1 MPRSSSSSSQQ
12 RLGQIS
18 GHLSNTMTDSV
29 SVFQEVPQAPPDVIF
44 SLTAGYKADTHPQ
57 KINVGVGAFRTDE
70 LKPYVLPVVKKAD
83 AILFNDASLD
93 HEYLP
98 IAGTESYTRAASKL
112 ILGEDSPAIRE
123 NRVAAVQTI
132 SGTGANHTGAAFLA
146 QYYKKSQVCFISK
159 PTWANHRNIFSSVGF
174 RVEEYPYWNPETRG
188 LDYEAMLQ
196 TMRAAPN
203 GSIFILHA
211 CAHNP
216 TGVDP
221 TQEQWKGIAEV
232 MREKGHF
239 PFFDCAYQGFASGD
253 LDRDAWAVRYFVEQ
267 GFELFVAQ
275 SFAKN
280 FGLYGERA
288 GNLTVVA
295 KSPADAQHVF
305 SQLEKLQ
312 RSEISNPPAY
322 GSRIVDIVLNDP
334 ALYAEW
340 KENLKYMSNR
350 IISMRKALYDRLI
363 ELGTPGTW
371 NHITDQIGMFS
382 FTGLKAPQVKVL
394 KEKYHIYM
402 TDNGRVSMAGLSTS
416 NIDYFAKAVDDVV
429 RNVPV

>member
-1 MPRSSSSSSQQ
+1 
-12 RLGQIS
+12 
-18 GHLSNTMTDSV
+18 MTNGI
-29 SVFQEVPQAPPDVIF
+29 SVFDTVPQAPADVIF
-44 SLTAGYKADTHPQ
+44 SLTAAYKADTDPN
-57 KINVGVGAFRTDE
+57 KVNVGVGAFRTDD

-83 AILFNDASLD
+83 AILFNDPSLD

-98 IAGTESYTRAASKL
+98 IAGVPSYTQAAARL
-112 ILGEDSPAIRE
+112 ILGQDSPAIRE
-123 NRVAAVQTI
+123 SRVAAVQTI

-146 QYYKKSQVCFISK
+146 QFYKKSPKCYISK
-159 PTWANHRNIFSSVGF
+159 PTWANHRNIFSLVGF
-174 RVEEYPYWNPETRG
+174 EVEEYPYWNAEKRG
-188 LDYEAMLQ
+188 LDYDAMLNV
-196 TMRAAPN
+196 MRVAPE
-203 GSIFILHA
+203 GSVFVLHA

-221 TQEQWKGIAEV
+221 TKEQWKGIAEV
-232 MREKGHF
+232 MKEKGHF

-253 LDRDAWAVRYFVEQ
+253 LDKDAWAVRYFVDE
-267 GFELFVAQ
+267 GFELFVCQ

-288 GNLTVVA
+288 GNLTIVA
-295 KSPADAQHVF
+295 KSPEEAKRVF
-305 SQLEKLQ
+305 SQIEKLQ

-322 GSRIVDIVLNDP
+322 GSRIVNIVLNDP

-350 IISMRKALYDRLI
+350 IIEMRKALFDRLTA
-363 ELGTPGTW
+363 LGTPGTW

-382 FTGLKAPQVKVL
+382 FTGLSATQVQVI

-402 TDNGRVSMAGLSTS
+402 TDNGRISMAGLSTG

-429 RNVPV
+429 RNV

>member
-1 MPRSSSSSSQQ
+1 MFMLTYYVLLYLFCAYS
-12 RLGQIS
+12 IA
-18 GHLSNTMTDSV
+18 
-29 SVFQEVPQAPPDVIF
+29 SVFETVPQAPADVIF
-44 SLTAGYKADTHPQ
+44 SLTAAYKADTNPN

-83 AILFNDASLD
+83 AILFNDPSLD

-98 IAGTESYTRAASKL
+98 IAGTPSYTRAAAKL
-112 ILGEDSPAIRE
+112 ILGEESPAIKE

-132 SGTGANHTGAAFLA
+132 SGTGSIHTGAMFLSKF
-146 QYYKKSQVCFISK
+146 YTKSSKCYISK
-159 PTWANHRNIFSSVGF
+159 PTWANHRNIFELVGF
-174 RVEEYPYWNPETRG
+174 EVEDYPYWNPETRG
-188 LDYEAMLQ
+188 LDYDRMIQ
-196 TMRAAPN
+196 TMRNAPN

-232 MREKGHF
+232 MRAKGHF

-253 LDRDAWAVRYFVEQ
+253 LDRDAWAVRYFVQE
-267 GFELFVAQ
+267 GFELFVSQ

-288 GNLTVVA
+288 GNLTIVT
-295 KSPADAQHVF
+295 KSPADTSRVL
-305 SQLEKLQ
+305 SQIEKLQ

-340 KENLKYMSNR
+340 KENLRYMSNR
-350 IISMRKALYDRLI
+350 IIDMRKQLYDRLVQ
-363 ELGTPGTW
+363 LGTPGTW

-382 FTGLKAPQVKVL
+382 FTGLKAPQVKVM
-394 KEKYHIYM
+394 KEKYHIYL
-402 TDNGRVSMAGLSTS
+402 TDNGRISMAGLSTK
-416 NIDYFAKAVDDVV
+416 NIDYFAKAIDDVV
-429 RNVPV
+429 RNVRV